1 MDGQTAVLACRS
13 DSHGDVRLAW
23 IKDGHPLRHDD
34 HYHDDHDGSTL
45 TLSDVTSTDAG
56 QYVCVATRD
65 HETVSS
71 AAISVTV
78 TGQLTRRIHITHQPS
93 SYVSIYY
100 YYEFHKVVGE

>member
-23 IKDGHPLRHDD
+23 VKDGQPLRHDDD
-34 HYHDDHDGSTL
+34 HYHDDDDGSTL
-45 TLSDVTSTDAG
+45 TLSHVTSTDAG

-78 TGQLTRRIHITHQPS
+78 TGQLTRRIHITHQP
-93 SYVSIYY
+93 YLYT
-100 YYEFHKVVGE
+100 